1 MVIACLA
8 DEGCVIYVEE
18 SAYPGRAVSFS
29 STVEAF
35 QPYIDGWQS
44 RTVATSCKVM
54 LLTSRAGSLC

>member
-1 MVIACLA
+1 M
-8 DEGCVIYVEE
+8 IYVEE